1 MPRMRAATFVL
12 AVLNA
17 SLALTVFS
25 LGLTA
30 GWTDTRYL
38 LRNAGLLARSL
49 IAMNVILPL
58 VALWMALVVPLDV
71 PVKLAIV
78 ALAISPV
85 PPFLPRRIIKAGG
98 DAAYTISLLIVAS
111 VASIVFI
118 PLTMWVF
125 SLYERTSVAPPILQI
140 LRIVVTGILLPLAL
154 GIGVRSIFPQA
165 ATRAARAFAIA
176 ATVALVAAVVPL
188 LIRTWSPM
196 LSLLGNGT
204 VLALIALCGAGLGIG
219 HVLGGPKPDDRSVLA
234 IATATRHPGVAIA
247 IADATFPGQKLSSAA
262 ILLDLI
268 IVAVATVPYLRR
280 ARRVARERRAWRA
293 IATQPARR
301 STDNVP
307 RAASPP
313 TRT

>member
-1 MPRMRAATFVL
+1 MPRMSAETFVL
-12 AVLNA
+12 AVLKA

-30 GWTDTRYL
+30 GWADVRYL
-38 LRNAGLLARSL
+38 LRNAGLLARSI

-58 VALWMALVVPLDV
+58 VALWIALVVPLDA

-85 PPFLPRRIIKAGG
+85 PPFLPQKIVKAGG
-98 DAAYTISLLIVAS
+98 DPAYTISLLVVAS
-111 VASIVFI
+111 MASIVFI

-125 SLYERTSVAPPILQI
+125 SLFVRTSVNPPTVAI
-140 LRIVVTGILLPLAL
+140 LRIVATEILVPLAL
-154 GIGVRSIFPQA
+154 GMAVRLIVPQA
-165 ATRAARAFAIA
+165 AARAARPFSIG
-176 ATVALVAAVVPL
+176 ATVALVGACVP
-188 LIRTWSPM
+188 IIGRTWSPM
-196 LSLLGNGT
+196 LSLVGNGT
-204 VLALIALCGAGLGIG
+204 VLALVALCGAGLGIG

-247 IADATFPGQKLSSAA
+247 IADAAFPGQRLSSAA
-262 ILLDLI
+262 ILLDLM
-268 IVAVATVPYLRR
+268 IVAMATVPYLRR

-293 IATQPARR
+293 IASHPARR
-301 STDNVP
+301 STDTVP

-313 TRT
+313 TQP